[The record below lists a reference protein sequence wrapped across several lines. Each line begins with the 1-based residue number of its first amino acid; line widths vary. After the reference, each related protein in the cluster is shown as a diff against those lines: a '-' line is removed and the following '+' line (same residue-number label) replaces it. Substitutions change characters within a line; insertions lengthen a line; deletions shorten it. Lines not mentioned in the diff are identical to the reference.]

1 MDDLTASA
9 LMEAGAQTQRRSFRR
24 RLLRI
29 FIAFSIIQAIVA
41 ALVMRRGKRALV
53 EREQLRP
60 DDYQWM
66 SFPTVEVPESG
77 ESIQLYM
84 HGTEL
89 LGDIVQAID
98 AARDRVYLETFI
110 WVDDVVGRTLN
121 DALERA
127 VARGVAV
134 YVMYDAL
141 LSSRGLDKGFF
152 PDGCV
157 LLPFRPMEPNLSA
170 LRPSNLLRDHRKVVV
185 IDGTVGFIGGYNF
198 GEEYISWRD
207 THIRITGETV
217 IELENAF
224 IDFWNQHRDL
234 LAPRIPDSNIRSWDP
249 GLLVHRNDPS
259 LGIFPIRG
267 MYMEA
272 IDRAQRN
279 VWITNAYFV
288 PDRSF
293 RESLNGAAR
302 RGVDVRVMLP
312 ARSNHVLADA
322 LAHGIFD
329 DLLAAGVRIFL
340 YRQFMVHAKTCTIDG
355 MWSTIGTANLDRW
368 SMMGNYEINAEIRST
383 GLAGQMEQM
392 FELDLQNCI
401 EVPLDAWRR
410 RPVHM
415 RLAEQTLRSLAPL
428 M

>member
-1 MDDLTASA
+1 MSNLSANDLIEASA
-9 LMEAGAQTQRRSFRR
+9 TAQRRSYRR

-29 FIAFSIIQAIVA
+29 LAVFAVIQGIVA
-41 ALVMRRGKRALV
+41 ALVVRRGKRAL
-53 EREQLRP
+53 EARDKLRP
-60 DDYQWM
+60 DDYRWLT
-66 SFPTVEVPESG
+66 FPEVEVPETR
-77 ESIQLYM
+77 ESLQLYM
-84 HGTEL
+84 HGTQL

-98 AARDRVYLETFI
+98 AAQDRVYVETFI

-127 VARGVAV
+127 VARNVSV
-134 YVMYDAL
+134 FVMYDAL
-141 LSSRGLDKGFF
+141 LSSNSINEGFF
-152 PDGCV
+152 PEGCV
-157 LLPFRPMEPNLSA
+157 VLPFRPINLNLSS

-185 IDGTVGFIGGYNF
+185 IDGNVGFIGGYNF
-198 GEEYISWRD
+198 GEEYIGWRD

-224 IDFWNQHRDL
+224 IDFWNQHREL
-234 LAPRIPDSNIRSWDP
+234 LAPRIPDANIRSWDP
-249 GLLVHRNDPS
+249 GLLVHRNDPT

-279 VWITNAYFV
+279 IWITNAYFV

-293 RESLNGAAR
+293 REALCAASR
-302 RGVDVRVMLP
+302 RGVDVRVLLP

-322 LAHGIFD
+322 LSHGVFE
-329 DLLAAGVRIFL
+329 DLLAAGVHIFL

-355 MWSTIGTANLDRW
+355 MWNTIGTANLDRW
-368 SMMGNYEINAEIRST
+368 SMLGNYEINAEIRSEA
-383 GLAGQMEQM
+383 LAAQMEEM

-415 RLAEQTLRSLAPL
+415 RMAEQTLRSLAPL